1 VSEWTQR
8 LAIAGS
14 PERGIGELSGGN
26 QQKALLARA
35 LASNARLILLNDP
48 FRGVDVRTKQQA
60 YAHMREEARGGRAFL
75 WFSTEN
81 IELLECDRVEVL
93 RRGQIVAELHGEDL
107 TAERM
112 VAASFTEPL
121 VEEVQ
126 GHGGGD

>member
-1 VSEWTQR
+1 
-8 LAIAGS
+8 
-14 PERGIGELSGGN
+14 
-26 QQKALLARA
+26 
-35 LASNARLILLNDP
+35 
-48 FRGVDVRTKQQA
+48 
-60 YAHMREEARGGRAFL
+60 MREEARGGRAFL